1 MASVTKKSRGQTCSN
16 DDDLRQSFATVSSPR
31 TVKTRN
37 CLSANSGLR
46 LVDQL
51 AMSSP
56 KRWRRLRGFG
66 QLADV
71 VIGVRFING
80 MDERKIGRKAA

>member
-1 MASVTKKSRGQTCSN
+1 MSVRKKSRGQTCSN
-16 DDDLRQSFATVSSPR
+16 DDDLRQSFATVSPR

-37 CLSANSGLR
+37 CLSAHSGLS

-51 AMSSP
+51 AMSSQ

-66 QLADV
+66 QLAEV
-71 VIGVRFING
+71 VTGVRFIDG